1 AFASLTQAAGWVGP
15 GALAAYTIAHSTEAL
30 VFMTALGLA
39 TAAGV
44 QVGMHMGAGRTHEA
58 AFAGW
63 TGLAAAMGMT
73 GVIGVVIVTFPQ
85 AAAGVF
91 TDDPAVIARVS
102 SALIIVAISLVF
114 DSGQAVMGQCVRALG
129 DTWVGAL
136 IFFVAFFG
144 VMAPLGWALA
154 LMTDL
159 AERGL
164 FLATAA
170 GCITAVALT
179 AWRFAHLT
187 RARGA

>member
-1 AFASLTQAAGWVGP
+1 
-15 GALAAYTIAHSTEAL
+15 
-30 VFMTALGLA
+30 MTALGLA

-44 QVGMHMGAGRTHEA
+44 QVGVHMGAGRVREA

-63 TGLAAAMGMT
+63 TGLAAAMGLT
-73 GVIGVVIVTFPQ
+73 GILGVVIVTFPA
-85 AAAGVF
+85 AAAGVY
-91 TDDPAVIARVS
+91 TEDAAVIARVS
-102 SALIIVAISLVF
+102 AALGIVAISLVF

-164 FLATAA
+164 FLATGA
-170 GCITAVALT
+170 GCVTAVGLT
-179 AWRFAHLT
+179 AWRFARLT
-187 RARGA
+187 RASGGGA